1 MREKKEET
9 VLKKYEDTKVKVAR
23 KAIKPQTLQFFS
35 KALFPNTYAIF
46 FASLIFLLLGLVFAA
61 E

>member
-9 VLKKYEDTKVKVAR
+9 VLKKYEDTKVEVAR

-35 KALFPNTYAIF
+35 KALFPNT
-46 FASLIFLLLGLVFAA
+46 
-61 E
+61 